1 MEIDAA
7 QKAKTLKDNCR
18 RCGDPGHWARDC
30 PQRFDVRLMDA
41 DELQTYLEDYLA
53 AKDAVPAKPTLENE
67 GEHTVESE
75 GFVSSRG

>member
-1 MEIDAA
+1 
-7 QKAKTLKDNCR
+7 
-18 RCGDPGHWARDC
+18 
-30 PQRFDVRLMDA
+30 MDA

>member
-7 QKAKTLKDNCR
+7 RKAKTLKDNCR

-53 AKDAVPAKPTLENE
+53 AKDAVPAKLTLEAE
-67 GEHTVESE
+67 EEHAVESE